1 MVNGLTMLAYKD
13 GRRDVVTFERNG
25 RTCVLAGVV
34 HRRST
39 LVKLASWKADGS
51 IVF

>member
-1 MVNGLTMLAYKD
+1 VQ
-13 GRRDVVTFERNG
+13 ES

-39 LVKLASWKADGS
+39 LVKLASWKADGA
-51 IVF
+51 IAF